1 MNAGHADRVEF
12 MSSKREGFSRRQTQ
26 GHATTSRG
34 LHRCPLYASISRS
47 IPTRTARRVRSSSQS
62 ISNSAKELGLWFR
75 GYPVF
80 AESPC
85 LRHERV
91 TGVRYGLNMS
101 QTRALV
107 DCPVCGGSFEAMG
120 SDGVLVHLLAFHPR
134 SAEAHWVIE
143 QLARLETLPHGRS
156 ATTTATGSHLSVA

>member
-1 MNAGHADRVEF
+1 MNAGHGDRVKF

-34 LHRCPLYASISRS
+34 LHRCPLHASISRS
-47 IPTRTARRVRSSSQS
+47 IPTRTARRGPVLLAVDQQ
-62 ISNSAKELGLWFR
+62 LGEGTGFWFR

-101 QTRALV
+101 QSRALA
-107 DCPVCGGSFEAMG
+107 DCTVCGGSFEAMG
-120 SDGVLVHLLAFHPR
+120 SGGVLVHLLAFHPR

-143 QLARLETLPHGRS
+143 QLARMDTLPHIRS
-156 ATTTATGSHLSVA
+156 ATITATGSHLSVA